1 MKRSAKLRLIL
12 ADDHSVLRE
21 GLSLIFNALPDL
33 AVVAQASTGEE
44 AFQLFLEHEPDVLIL
59 DPQRPGEGGISTIKR
74 LLKERPGAKILVLTA
89 YDMDEEIYRSM
100 HAGANGLLAPPDS
113 PISPRRMAA
122 HHRQYVDSLDFRRQ
136 RGRPDGPVAVYA
148 LLSDLWDRRGS
159 DAYSYPT
166 GRDCS
171 NCRCLRRDRGRVR
184 RVFVTIPDR
193 TAGGDVSRALCAIL
207 L

>member
-1 MKRSAKLRLIL
+1 
-12 ADDHSVLRE
+12 
-21 GLSLIFNALPDL
+21 
-33 AVVAQASTGEE
+33 
-44 AFQLFLEHEPDVLIL
+44 
-59 DPQRPGEGGISTIKR
+59 
-74 LLKERPGAKILVLTA
+74 
-89 YDMDEEIYRSM
+89 
-100 HAGANGLLAPPDS
+100 
-113 PISPRRMAA
+113 MAA

-193 TAGGDVSRALCAIL
+193 TAGGDVSRAVCAIL
-207 L
+207 LRAAGNIVFGDVVFAAVVQRDTCVGQSRPRRRHRVVGACRWLYVWATALSVVPVGASSASAAPT